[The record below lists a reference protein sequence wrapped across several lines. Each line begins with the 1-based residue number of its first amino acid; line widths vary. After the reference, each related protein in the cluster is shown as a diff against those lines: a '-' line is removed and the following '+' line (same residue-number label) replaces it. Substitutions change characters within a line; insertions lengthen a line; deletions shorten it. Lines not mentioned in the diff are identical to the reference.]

1 MVKGLTPITLVYK
14 SVLASTAAGSIFV
27 TTFLPPLATGET
39 RQGGI
44 YFAVASVNSL
54 RMGFDDGA
62 QSAAA
67 QKLFNGTPTTDFVA
81 SQIVYLPLNIKGGVT
96 YSFSMSS
103 GGTVILFD
111 FHMLE

>member
-1 MVKGLTPITLVYK
+1 MAKGLTPITMVYQ
-14 SVLASTAAGSIFV
+14 SVTASLAAGSIFV
-27 TTFLPPLATGET
+27 TTFLPPLFTGET

-44 YFAVASVNSL
+44 YFAVATTNSL
-54 RMGFDDGA
+54 RMGFNDGT

-81 SQIVYLPLNIKGGVT
+81 SQIVYLALNVKGGVT

-103 GGTVILFD
+103 AGTVILFD
-111 FHMLE
+111 WHYLD